1 MEKVI
6 FTPNNCQLI
15 TDDSCCLSS
24 QELQELNVITVPYHA
39 TASEAKK
46 ILKTTLKSKEFVLF
60 VGTAQSLS
68 PINGIIRKAAEK
80 LDEKDK
86 SLNATK
92 RVLIFNTSSFSG
104 GLGFFVTLFSEF
116 IYSGE
121 KSFDEASG
129 YAVFLANHI
138 AHFFI
143 EPSTKRWNNLI
154 YVPRTGTINFNGG
167 KFKGN
172 KAVYSYLAETFR
184 DQTYHKEGKVWVCHA
199 GKNIEEA
206 RNLAKQIKDN
216 CPDSE
221 IDMTHKIAPN
231 ISDDF
236 SNRVISC
243 FFLSSNVRPDEPDL
257 SHNSGHIKEIEE
269 KRAIAKKNIT
279 AISKYAQ
286 AYIAEPHPEF

>member
-1 MEKVI
+1 MESI
-6 FTPNNCQLI
+6 HFTPKNCQLI

-24 QELQELNVITVPYHA
+24 QELQKLNVIAIPYHA
-39 TASEAKK
+39 TASEAKNV
-46 ILKTTLKSKEFVLF
+46 LKTTLRSKDFVLF

-68 PINGIIRKAAEK
+68 PINDTIRKAAEK

-116 IYSGE
+116 IYSGD
-121 KSFDEASG
+121 KSLDDAKG

-154 YVPRTGTINFNGG
+154 YVPRTGVINFHGG

-172 KAVYSYLAETFR
+172 KGIYSYLAESFK
-184 DQTYHKEGKVWVCHA
+184 DQTYHDKGKVWVCHA
-199 GKNIEEA
+199 GRDSEEA
-206 RNLAKQIKDN
+206 RNLAKQIKAY

-221 IDMTHKIAPN
+221 INLTHKIAPN
-231 ISDDF
+231 VAKGF
-236 SNRVISC
+236 SSKVISC
-243 FFLSSNVRPDEPDL
+243 FYLGRNVRPDEPDY
-257 SHNSGHIKEIEE
+257 SHNSSHLKEIEE